1 MLDLRD
7 KLATCQEELATGNAI
22 ESQSKAKLWYDRQ
35 AIWMAFEIGQLV
47 LVFLPVPGK
56 PLQTKYQGP
65 FKILGKRGAVDY
77 IIHLSENVHNVS
89 VM

>member
-1 MLDLRD
+1 
-7 KLATCQEELATGNAI
+7 
-22 ESQSKAKLWYDRQ
+22 
-35 AIWMAFEIGQLV
+35 MAFEIGQLV

-77 IIHLSENVHNVS
+77 IIHLSEDVHNVS